1 MVFLLYY
8 HLTLDKSSS
17 FKNFM
22 NSQTFGVRFLF
33 ATFGVVISFSW
44 TAFFITITMVVPYQ
58 VMSHG
63 PQSASNSVLLTRPT
77 NPFSGFWS
85 AVKHRQIF
93 PGLVA
98 VMAIFSEFMPILLAN
113 IPYSLSQVR
122 ISHDIC
128 ARISVGILA
137 LMAIT
142 IIISFLIRWPDMP
155 VDPRSIAGAMY
166 YVSESNMVDHFSG
179 MAAMDGDERKQRI
192 KELGGT
198 YLYGELTTR
207 SGERRPAVEW
217 DDHTL
222 SVGPVM
228 QRQRKDNVYVRHE
241 SIDTGYYG
249 HQP

>member
-1 MVFLLYY
+1 
-8 HLTLDKSSS
+8 
-17 FKNFM
+17 
-22 NSQTFGVRFLF
+22 
-33 ATFGVVISFSW
+33 
-44 TAFFITITMVVPYQ
+44 MVVPYQ

-222 SVGPVM
+222 GVGHVM
-228 QRQRKDNVYVRHE
+228 
-241 SIDTGYYG
+241 
-249 HQP
+249 